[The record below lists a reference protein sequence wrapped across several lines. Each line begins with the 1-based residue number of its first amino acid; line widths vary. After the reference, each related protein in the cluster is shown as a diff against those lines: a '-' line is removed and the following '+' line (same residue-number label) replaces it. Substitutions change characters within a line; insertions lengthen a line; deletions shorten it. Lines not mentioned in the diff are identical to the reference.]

1 MKRTANVSPAV
12 IFVLLIVLV
21 ASVGCR
27 QTDTVRAADV
37 DETVR
42 EAEPAATNAVR
53 AGTTSLEEPS
63 EERGAS
69 ARAGAGRAVAK
80 SGGVEARAGDGKA
93 RAGDAVAGDGEAR
106 ADSVVAGEGRRG
118 EKVGADSLPDRVVLK
133 VGGETGAEFSGICV
147 VGGEEK
153 DLAGQVPGRF
163 VYELDGRSLECEVR
177 RAEPSGGALEIS
189 LRADGGS
196 RETMVRSKGDEVSF
210 ALTEEGTV
218 LSTYS
223 SGSGGSVN
231 QQTKV
236 TSSSSSS
243 EASSSGSR

>member
-93 RAGDAVAGDGEAR
+93 RAGDAVAG
-106 ADSVVAGEGRRG
+106 EGRRG
-118 EKVGADSLPDRVVLK
+118 GKVGADSLPDRVVLK

-189 LRADGGS
+189 LRADGSS